1 MNLEFN
7 IFLWFIIFII
17 ATSGASSA
25 HLTISE
31 VFPIVLLKILVNK
44 KLNDGNI
51 FFSWIDFRRSY
62 LSSIIWIYDF

>member
-51 FFSWIDFRRSY
+51 FFNWIDFWRSY